1 LKIKGFT
8 LMIDAMTTN
17 NHTPHI
23 VIIGCGFGGL
33 EAAKAFK
40 AQSVRV
46 TLIDRTNHHLFQPL
60 LYQVATAGLA
70 APQISAPIRHLFRAQ
85 SNVTTL
91 LGDVR
96 EIDAAAGQLSFVQPE
111 SRSSEPQT
119 LAFDHLIVAAGAGH
133 SYFGND
139 AWAAHAPGLKTLRD
153 AMTLRRRILMA
164 FESAE
169 ACEDAVQREA
179 LLSFVVIG
187 AGPTGV
193 EMAGTLAEIARHTLP
208 GEFRRIDPAL
218 AKVILVEGGTRVL
231 QAMPLELS
239 EKALHQLQALGVDVR
254 LNTRVTRVDVLG
266 IAVEHVNSSQ
276 LDAKSASSPR
286 QLSASSY
293 EINSKTVV
301 WAAGV
306 AASKLGQQLR
316 DSTGCELDGAGRV
329 KVLPD
334 LSLKG
339 APHISVIGDMASV
352 MRQVRGAD
360 GQMQTVPVPG
370 VSPAAKQMGRCAA
383 ANVLRRMAGQPTE
396 AFQYADYGNLATIGR
411 NAAVVDLAL
420 PAWLLKGSLRF
431 SGKLAWLF
439 WLFAHIY
446 FLIGFRNR
454 LTVLADWAMAY
465 LSYSRGARVVAE
477 TPPKS

>member
-1 LKIKGFT
+1 
-8 LMIDAMTTN
+8 MTEHN
-17 NHTPHI
+17 KNHPHI
-23 VIIGCGFGGL
+23 VIVGCGFGGL

-40 AQSVRV
+40 GKPVRV

-70 APQISAPIRHLFRAQ
+70 APSISAPIRHLFRKQ
-85 SNVTTL
+85 HNVTTL

-96 EIDAAAGQLSFVQPE
+96 EIDAADTANATGTRCIRFVQPE
-111 SRSSEPQT
+111 SSEVHT
-119 LAFDHLIVAAGAGH
+119 LAFDHLIVAAGAAH

-139 AWAAHAPGLKTLRD
+139 AWALHAPGLKTLSD

-164 FESAE
+164 FENAE
-169 ACEDAVQREA
+169 AQDDAAKRDA
-179 LLSFVVIG
+179 MLTFVVIG

-208 GEFRRIDPAL
+208 GEFRRINPAS
-218 AKVILVEGGTRVL
+218 AKVILVEGGARVL
-231 QAMPLELS
+231 QAMPPELS
-239 EKALHQLQALGVDVR
+239 EKALYQLTTLGVDVR
-254 LNTRVTRVDVLG
+254 LNTKVTRIDAQG
-266 IAVEHVNSSQ
+266 IAVETSSPNPV
-276 LDAKSASSPR
+276 LEDKSASSR
-286 QLSASSY
+286 QEISARSY
-293 EINSKTVV
+293 QIHSETVV

-306 AASKLGQQLR
+306 AASPLGLQLAKG
-316 DSTGCELDGAGRV
+316 TGCELDRAGRV

-334 LSLKG
+334 LSLPD
-339 APHISVIGDMASV
+339 APQISVIGDMASL
-352 MRQVRGAD
+352 MREVKGVKVA
-360 GQMQTVPVPG
+360 VPG

-383 ANVLRRMAGQPTE
+383 ANILRRLHDQPTQD
-396 AFQYADYGNLATIGR
+396 FKYADYGNLATIGR

-454 LTVLADWAMAY
+454 FVVLADWANAY
-465 LSYSRGARVVAE
+465 LSFSRSARVVAE
-477 TPPKS
+477 ASAQAPKPGSNG